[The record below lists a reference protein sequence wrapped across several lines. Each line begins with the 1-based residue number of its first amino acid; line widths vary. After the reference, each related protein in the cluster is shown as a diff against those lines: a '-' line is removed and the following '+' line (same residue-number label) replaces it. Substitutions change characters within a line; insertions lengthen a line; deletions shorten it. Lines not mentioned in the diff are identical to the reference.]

1 MLSRF
6 AVCASRQG
14 LGVVT
19 RQGMGNMMRSG
30 HSNTNNMSMKTII
43 TRIQST
49 LAPEIGATAASA
61 AQTGAV
67 SRVVGWWLAGCAGN
81 DVDVIGDS
89 DDDDD
94 NDDDQECVLEQLF
107 WEESP
112 D

>member
-6 AVCASRQG
+6 AICASRQG
-14 LGVVT
+14 LGVMT
-19 RQGMGNMMRSG
+19 RQGMGNLVRSG
-30 HSNTNNMSMKTII
+30 QSNSNTVTMKSII

-49 LAPEIGATAASA
+49 LAPEIGASAASA

-81 DVDVIGDS
+81 DDVT
-89 DDDDD
+89 DDLDEI
-94 NDDDQECVLEQLF
+94 NNDDQECVLGQWF
-107 WEESP
+107 WEESQ

>member
-6 AVCASRQG
+6 AICASRQG

-19 RQGMGNMMRSG
+19 RQGMGNLVRSG
-30 HSNTNNMSMKTII
+30 QSNSDTVTMKSII

-49 LAPEIGATAASA
+49 LAPEIGASAASA

-81 DVDVIGDS
+81 DN
-89 DDDDD
+89 DDDEDD
-94 NDDDQECVLEQLF
+94 INDDDDQECVLGQWF
-107 WEESP
+107 WEESQ

>member
-6 AVCASRQG
+6 AICASRQG

-19 RQGMGNMMRSG
+19 RQGMGNIVRCG
-30 HSNTNNMSMKTII
+30 HSNINTISMKSII
-43 TRIQST
+43 SRIQST

-81 DVDVIGDS
+81 DVIE
-89 DDDDD
+89 DDNDDI
-94 NDDDQECVLEQLF
+94 NDDDQECVLEQWC
-107 WEESP
+107 WEELQ